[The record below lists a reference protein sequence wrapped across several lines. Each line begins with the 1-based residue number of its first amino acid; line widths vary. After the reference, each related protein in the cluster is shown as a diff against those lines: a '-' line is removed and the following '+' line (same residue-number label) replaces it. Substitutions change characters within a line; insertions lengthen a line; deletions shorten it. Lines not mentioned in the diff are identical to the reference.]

1 MSYSEKQARCLLFS
15 SDGKLLENF
24 KSKLREKYDKKG
36 IQYNGPHDKPA
47 IKAKKLILFLDH
59 LHSSTVTEDKN
70 NTLEF
75 PHYLFEIAEDEDNR
89 QMLVEAAKDQS
100 RLYAKE
106 FVIVGQSGIK
116 PALTFDLPDSIFAT
130 VTIGK
135 REHTKGKGESVYTWD
150 PNIDNIPS
158 HLDG

>member
-1 MSYSEKQARCLLFS
+1 MSYSEKQAICLLFS

-24 KSKLREKYDKKG
+24 KSKLREKYDEKG

-47 IKAKKLILFLDH
+47 IKTNKLILFLDH

-70 NTLEF
+70 NTTKF
-75 PHYLFEIAEDEDNR
+75 PQYLFEIAEDEDNR

-100 RLYAKE
+100 RLYATE
-106 FVIVGQSGIK
+106 FVIVGQNGIK

-135 REHTKGKGESVYTWD
+135 REHPKGKGESVYTWD

-158 HLDG
+158 HPDD